1 MNAKAIQ
8 MSFVRENGWMKNEYM
23 HGGGW
28 AVRWDGR
35 VAWKRYDKKRLVYLC
50 NGDFIKLLRIFSVKV
65 ALSLPVH
72 RFQMAKYKADDI
84 CTLRLEWQRQAEY
97 GNNSNNDDDDDDK
110 KCKRIRKFEALGN
123 WALILSPTVG
133 YTPRVPFLFVT
144 NDNLCFCKL
153 FSPSGW
159 ARGSFYLNHF
169 WLEGAEL
176 CMQTHWTAASGIYR
190 NGRVWIATRKMNA
203 WQWTMMWTNERTSK
217 QASKR
222 ASKET
227 QMKTNNIKKKSD
239 IN

>member
-1 MNAKAIQ
+1 MQWRFYKIVTN
-8 MSFVRENGWMKNEYM
+8 
-23 HGGGW
+23 
-28 AVRWDGR
+28 
-35 VAWKRYDKKRLVYLC
+35 
-50 NGDFIKLLRIFSVKV
+50 IFGEKV

-97 GNNSNNDDDDDDK
+97 ENNSNNDDDDDDK

-123 WALILSPTVG
+123 WALILFPTVG
-133 YTPRVPFLFVT
+133 YTLRVPFLFVT

-159 ARGSFYLNHF
+159 ARGSFYSNHF

-176 CMQTHWTAASGIYR
+176 CMQTHWTAASGINR

-203 WQWTMMWTNERTSK
+203 WQWTMMWTNERASK
-217 QASKR
+217 QASKQR
-222 ASKET
+222 D
-227 QMKTNNIKKKSD
+227 TNENEQQQKKKSD